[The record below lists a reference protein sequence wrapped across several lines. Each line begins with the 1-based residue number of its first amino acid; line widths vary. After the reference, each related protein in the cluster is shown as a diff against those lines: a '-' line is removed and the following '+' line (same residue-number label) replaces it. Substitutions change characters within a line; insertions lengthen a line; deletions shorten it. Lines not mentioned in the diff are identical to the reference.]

1 MSRRTTLCG
10 RFSFT
15 LPSSL
20 IYQHYRPSASS
31 FDYELV
37 LVRVVN
43 PAAAKGTSQ
52 RRRGNNEGM
61 LSCTFRPPSSRQLDR
76 REKVCSPESRTA
88 GQPFD
93 TVTIPHSELLVRYM
107 QQQRTRL
114 APVCVPQNVSPKT
127 REILKIVERDSLR
140 QPIKMCPWCP
150 WSKFMEGVLNLKKTQ
165 EFHAHE
171 STDSESLNSPPG
183 YMKFAGFDNPSDYR
197 LQIPLK
203 PGTKVHKRALRD
215 VHYRH
220 SQMPAAK
227 ESRIRSGTRAKGTKF
242 QQKEKLPVWQ
252 CSNDHTACPGEYNSG
267 GPMGRSSEVVSL

>member
-140 QPIKMCPWCP
+140 QPMSARTATEDMTHKQRRGQITVMVVQLR
-150 WSKFMEGVLNLKKTQ
+150 SKFMEGVLNLKKTQ

-183 YMKFAGFDNPSDYR
+183 YMKFAGFDNPS
-197 LQIPLK
+197 
-203 PGTKVHKRALRD
+203 A
-215 VHYRH
+215 
-220 SQMPAAK
+220 
-227 ESRIRSGTRAKGTKF
+227 
-242 QQKEKLPVWQ
+242 
-252 CSNDHTACPGEYNSG
+252 
-267 GPMGRSSEVVSL
+267 